1 MELLHTF
8 FQKIP
13 MAALF
18 LSVAAGYW
26 IGNFKIGNF
35 SLGGMAG
42 TLLVAVIIGQIGVP
56 VDPVVKDMMFALF
69 IYATGYVS
77 GPQFFTSLNRKT
89 FSQLHLALISAITVF
104 VLIFAVAKVMDLDK
118 GTAAGL
124 LAGATTESASI
135 GTAGEALQRLGL
147 GADKIKEL
155 QGNIGVTYAITY
167 LFGMLTVIFF
177 ASRVAPRLMRTDLKR
192 EARNLENTLGGT
204 ATKLAPGQYDAFGA
218 LRARVYQVTQ
228 NDAVGMTVADLED
241 RFSVRVEQAAYQ
253 EKRIDVTPDLTLQN
267 GFRLA
272 LQGKLDQVGQAGK
285 FVGKETA
292 NLSALGFINEERD
305 VVVTRKDL
313 IGKTI
318 AEARGML
325 DLKHRFGVYA
335 SRLKRLD
342 QEIPMYPQTE
352 LHSGDVVRIVG
363 EAEDVAKAA
372 DLIGYSL
379 VPSKLVDYVFL
390 GLGVLAGILI
400 GMITVSVAG
409 VPIGLGT
416 GGGCLISGLVFGWL
430 RAKHPTFGN
439 LPGST
444 AQYLRDFGLA
454 RIHRLGRPGHRPPG
468 DCPDQT
474 IWRDVARPRPL
485 CGSGSLPGDGVLR
498 PAGFKNESDPH
509 MRRHHRQFD
518 VHPGPERRDRCRRQQ
533 HARAGLHR
541 QLCHIQRTADL
552 SRTGDRV
559 YSLKHVLIIDH
570 RKESV

>member
-155 QGNIGVTYAITY
+155 QANIGVTYAITY

-204 ATKLAPGQYDAFGA
+204 ATKLAPGQYDSFGA

-400 GMITVSVAG
+400 GMITVSLAG

-454 RIHRLGRPGHRPPG
+454 VFIASVGLATGPQAIAQIKQYG
-468 DCPDQT
+468 
-474 IWRDVARPRPL
+474 V
-485 CGSGSLPGDGVLR
+485 SLPIIGICVALVPCLVMVFYGRYVLKMNPILICGAITGNLTCTPGLNGVIDAADSSTPVLGYTVSY
-498 PAGFKNESDPH
+498 AISNVLLTFL
-509 MRRHHRQFD
+509 
-518 VHPGPERRDRCRRQQ
+518 GPV
-533 HARAGLHR
+533 
-541 QLCHIQRTADL
+541 IVFT
-552 SRTGDRV
+552 V
-559 YSLKHVLIIDH
+559 
-570 RKESV
+570 

>member
-1 MELLHTF
+1 METVHSF
-8 FQKIP
+8 FENAP

-18 LSVAAGYW
+18 LSVAIGYW
-26 IGNFKIGNF
+26 IGAFRIGSF

-77 GPQFFTSLNRKT
+77 GPQFFASLNRKT
-89 FSQLHLALISAITVF
+89 VSQLHLALVSSIA
-104 VLIFAVAKVMDLDK
+104 IFAFIFIAAKVLDLDK

-124 LAGATTESASI
+124 LAGAITESACI
-135 GTAGEALQRLGL
+135 GTASEALQRLGL
-147 GADKIKEL
+147 EADKVKTL
-155 QGNIGVTYAITY
+155 QANIGVTYAITY

-177 ASRVAPRLMRTDLKR
+177 SSRIAPRLMRIDLKR
-192 EARNLENTLGGT
+192 EAQDLESTLGGLG
-204 ATKLAPGQYDAFGA
+204 TKLAPGQYEAFGP
-218 LRARVYQVTQ
+218 LRARVYEITQ
-228 NDAVGMTVADLED
+228 AEAVGMTVADLEA
-241 RFSVRVEQAAYQ
+241 RFEVRVEQAAHL
-253 EKRIDVTPDLTLQN
+253 EECIEVTPDLTLQT

-272 LQGKLDQVGQAGK
+272 LQGKLDRVGHAGK

-292 NLSALGFINEERD
+292 NLSAMGFINEERD
-305 VVVTRKDL
+305 VVVSRKNL

-318 AEARGML
+318 AEAREML

-335 SRLKRLD
+335 TRLRRLD

-409 VPIGLGT
+409 VPVGLGT
-416 GGGCLISGLVFGWL
+416 GGGCLISGLIFGWL
-430 RAKHPTFGN
+430 RAKHQTFGN
-439 LPGST
+439 LPGSA

-454 RIHRLGRPGHRPPG
+454 VFIASVGLATGPQAIAQIKQFGVTLPIIGMSAALFACLVIMLYGRLVLKMNPV
-468 DCPDQT
+468 
-474 IWRDVARPRPL
+474 IL
-485 CGSGSLPGDGVLR
+485 CGAISGNLTTTAALYAVSDAAESSTPVLGYTVSY
-498 PAGFKNESDPH
+498 AVSNVLLTFL
-509 MRRHHRQFD
+509 
-518 VHPGPERRDRCRRQQ
+518 GPV
-533 HARAGLHR
+533 
-541 QLCHIQRTADL
+541 IVFT
-552 SRTGDRV
+552 V
-559 YSLKHVLIIDH
+559 
-570 RKESV
+570 

>member
-8 FQKIP
+8 SQKIP

-42 TLLVAVIIGQIGVP
+42 TLLVAVVIGQVGVP

-69 IYATGYVS
+69 IYTTGYVS
-77 GPQFFTSLNRKT
+77 GPQFFASLNRKT
-89 FSQLHLALISAITVF
+89 ISQLHLALISGIA
-104 VLIFAVAKVMDLDK
+104 IFAFIFIAAKVMDLDK

-124 LAGATTESASI
+124 LAGAITESASI

-147 GADKIKEL
+147 GAEKIKEL
-155 QGNIGVTYAITY
+155 QANIGVTYAITY

-177 ASRVAPRLMRTDLKR
+177 ASRVAPRLMKIDLKR
-192 EARNLENTLGGT
+192 EAQNLENTLGGT
-204 ATKLAPGQYDAFGA
+204 GTKLTPGQYDAFSE
-218 LRARVYQVTQ
+218 LRARVYEVTRA
-228 NDAVGMTVADLED
+228 DSVGMTVGDLEA
-241 RFSVRVEQAAYQ
+241 RFDVRVEQAAHL
-253 EKRIDVTPDLTLQN
+253 EKRMDVTPDLALQT

-272 LQGKLDQVGQAGK
+272 LQGKLDQVGHAGK

-305 VVVTRKDL
+305 VVVTRKEL

-318 AEARGML
+318 AEIREML
-325 DLKHRFGVYA
+325 DLKHRLGVYA
-335 SRLKRLD
+335 SRLRRLD
-342 QEIPMYPQTE
+342 QEIPMYPDTE
-352 LHSGDVVRIVG
+352 AHSGDVVRLVG
-363 EAEDVAKAA
+363 EAGDVARAA
-372 DLIGYSL
+372 DQIGYSL
-379 VPSKLVDYVFL
+379 VPSKLVDYVYL

-409 VPIGLGT
+409 VPVALGT
-416 GGGCLISGLVFGWL
+416 GGGCLISGLIFGWL

-454 RIHRLGRPGHRPPG
+454 VFIATVGLATGPQAIAQIKQYGVTLPIIGLSAALFACLVMLFCGRLVLKMNP
-468 DCPDQT
+468 
-474 IWRDVARPRPL
+474 IIL
-485 CGSGSLPGDGVLR
+485 CGAISGNLTTTAALYSVSDAAESSTPVLGYTVSY
-498 PAGFKNESDPH
+498 AVSNVLLTFL
-509 MRRHHRQFD
+509 
-518 VHPGPERRDRCRRQQ
+518 GPV
-533 HARAGLHR
+533 
-541 QLCHIQRTADL
+541 IVTA
-552 SRTGDRV
+552 V
-559 YSLKHVLIIDH
+559 
-570 RKESV
+570 